1 MTRRACKSDQCRVIS
16 NGRQRARFKPR
27 SAARVLNQSNIRHEL
42 PGAICD
48 HLAASLKGIPMT
60 IPINDDFAAYLAR
73 IRKIQA
79 TRIWCDGEMAE
90 IYRSARRQRLDVSKL
105 KDAAKAIFAELKGR
119 GDDFLQNSAAKERAQ
134 REAVPSPELLA
145 SWTAED
151 EALPAAFAPRPI

>member
-1 MTRRACKSDQCRVIS
+1 MT
-16 NGRQRARFKPR
+16 
-27 SAARVLNQSNIRHEL
+27 
-42 PGAICD
+42 
-48 HLAASLKGIPMT
+48 T
-60 IPINDDFAAYLAR
+60 PINDDFAAYLAR

-119 GDDFLQNSAAKERAQ
+119 GDDLLQNSAAKERAQ

-151 EALPAAFAPRPI
+151 EALLGPLDSDGSILVNDLIGK